1 MLNWLA
7 KFLLVASSL
16 APALGAVA
24 VINSGSSEWV
34 NWAVPLGAAVALVV
48 CCWGMLAYAATNA
61 ERYRVEIA
69 EFERT
74 DQEVLAFLLAYL
86 LPFISAEG
94 AAFTKHWLV
103 GGYILAM
110 IMLVVAHVGAFH
122 FNPVM
127 WLLGYHFYAVKD
139 RNGISQVL
147 ISREKFRRAGERVE
161 TVRLAHNI
169 YLQTGSDVA

>member
-24 VINSGSSEWV
+24 VINGRSDDWMS
-34 NWAVPLGAAVALVV
+34 WAVPLGAAVVLVGF
-48 CCWGMLAYAATNA
+48 CWGMLAYAAANA
-61 ERYRVEIA
+61 ERHRFEIE

-86 LPFISAEG
+86 LPFISTEG

-103 GGYILAM
+103 GAYILAM
-110 IMLVVAHVGAFH
+110 IMLVIAHVGAFH

-147 ISREKFRRAGERVE
+147 ISREKFRRTGDRVE

-169 YLQTGSDVA
+169 YMQTGD